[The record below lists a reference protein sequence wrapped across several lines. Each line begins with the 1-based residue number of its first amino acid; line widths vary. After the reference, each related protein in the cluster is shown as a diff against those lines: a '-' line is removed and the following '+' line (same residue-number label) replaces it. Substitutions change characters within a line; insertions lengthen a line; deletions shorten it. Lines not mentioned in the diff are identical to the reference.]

1 VEQAIERLVEPFLRV
16 CDRALGG
23 GYSAVLHGSLV
34 RGDYL
39 PDWSDVN
46 LLLILDDVSP
56 NRLQALQGAF
66 GAWAKAHEQPPLF
79 MSREEWGRAADVFP
93 IEITDIRSGY
103 RVLRGVDPMPGLS
116 VKRAELR
123 AALERDLRGRL
134 VRLRQGFAALSDDP
148 GALAV
153 LARDAMPSIV
163 VLLRAALSLRGG
175 QVPTSRAEAV
185 RAAALAFGFTP
196 DPLLAVV
203 GHLADG
209 RWTCS
214 PEAFA
219 GCLEAVEATVRFV
232 DHLPIG
238 DES

>member
-1 VEQAIERLVEPFLRV
+1 VENATERLVEPFLRV
-16 CDRALGG
+16 CDRALGA

-34 RGDYL
+34 RGEYL

-56 NRLQALQGAF
+56 SRLRTLQGAF

-79 MSREEWGRAADVFP
+79 MSRDEWARAADVFP

-103 RVLRGVDPMPGLS
+103 RVLRGEDPLAGLT
-116 VKRAELR
+116 VRRADLR
-123 AALERDLRGRL
+123 AALERDLRARL
-134 VRLRQGFAALSDDP
+134 VRLRQGFVALSDDP

-153 LARDAMPSIV
+153 VARDAAPSVV
-163 VLLRAALSLRGG
+163 VLLRAALTLHGG
-175 QVPTSRAEAV
+175 DVPLSRADAV
-185 RAAALAFGFTP
+185 RAAALAFGFVP
-196 DPLLAVV
+196 DALLEVV

-209 RWTCS
+209 RWVCS
-214 PEAFA
+214 PGVFA
-219 GCLEAVEATVRFV
+219 GCLEAVEDTVRFV

-238 DES
+238 DDS

>member
-1 VEQAIERLVEPFLRV
+1 VEQAIERLVEPFLKV
-16 CDRALGG
+16 CDRALGP

-34 RGDYL
+34 RGEYL
-39 PDWSDVN
+39 PEWSDVN

-56 NRLQALQGAF
+56 GRLRALQGAF

-79 MSREEWGRAADVFP
+79 MSRDEWGHAADVFP

-103 RVLRGVDPMPGLS
+103 RVLRGEDPMTGRE
-116 VKRAELR
+116 VRRADLR
-123 AALERDLRGRL
+123 TALERDLRGRL

-153 LARDAMPSIV
+153 LARDATPSIV
-163 VLLRAALSLRGG
+163 VLLRTALALQGG
-175 QVPTSRAEAV
+175 QVPTVRAAAV

-196 DPLLAVV
+196 DSLLDVV

-238 DES
+238 DDS